1 MAYDYKK
8 ALQEFNIECS
18 DAKLI
23 SSSSGNTIKMVYD
36 INDNY
41 ILEAT
46 NDENFD
52 ENKVVNMNKLIS
64 RYIEFGI
71 ICPQYIQSN
80 DGKYIYFDG
89 EYSTTVREKT
99 DGILLSESKD
109 VNYLNILKE
118 LYAYLG
124 KYSAKYRS
132 QDLYQT
138 KSPYSVF
145 DLSPLDSEVDERQAN
160 LNLLCEMLKKAGFT
174 DLCNK
179 LIKFNDKI
187 RQELKEI
194 YKKLPRC
201 NYHGTLTNRSI
212 LVKDNHFVGLD
223 DFSVCGSEVVVNY
236 FSCEARADLSE
247 DDFTTM
253 APTDICNKLLKS
265 HRGSLNLILQNYELL
280 PIEKKALELYN
291 KLLYISGFHYYQI
304 YKNVLRTKD
313 RNKVTNLLYMLVV

>member
-1 MAYDYKK
+1 MAYDYKT
-8 ALQEFNIECS
+8 ALQQFNIECS
-18 DAKLI
+18 NAKLI
-23 SSSSGNTIKMVYD
+23 SSSSGNFIKMVYD

-46 NDENFD
+46 NDENVN
-52 ENKVVNMNKLIS
+52 ENKIHEMNKLIS
-64 RYIEFGI
+64 RYIKFGI
-71 ICPQYIQSN
+71 ICPQYIQTN
-80 DGKYIYFDG
+80 EAKYIYFDG

-99 DGILLSESKD
+99 DGILLSDSKET
-109 VNYLNILKE
+109 NYLNIVKE

-124 KYSAKYRS
+124 KYSSKYKN
-132 QDLYQT
+132 QDLLQT
-138 KSPYSVF
+138 KSPYSLF
-145 DLSPLDSEVDERQAN
+145 DLSPLDSEMDEREVN
-160 LNLLCEMLKKAGFT
+160 LHLLCDMLKKAGFT

-201 NYHGTLTNRSI
+201 NYHGTLNNKSI

-236 FSCEARADLSE
+236 FSCEARVDLSE
-247 DDFTTM
+247 DDFITM
-253 APTDICNKLLKS
+253 PATEICNKILKS
-265 HRGSLNLILQNYELL
+265 HRNSLNLILQNYELL
-280 PIEKKALELYN
+280 PIEKKALDLYN

-313 RNKVTNLLYMLVV
+313 RNKVTSLLFMLIV